1 MCKPDLCDRIS
12 EMAPPADPDLVCGPA
27 ASASPVAR
35 VPAGD
40 PVKAAQQI
48 SGVVAPCGEVQRE
61 KAGECPVCL
70 TAEGD
75 WSALPCGHAICNT
88 CLAQLVKAQ
97 ARTLVHMSP
106 CTPWLQRLGQYP
118 GLTWQPAW
126 CDVPAACQPQPDMI
140 SCPLT
145 ARRVAFPALLEV

>member
-1 MCKPDLCDRIS
+1 MIRRYSGPIA
-12 EMAPPADPDLVCGPA
+12 AP
-27 ASASPVAR
+27 AR
-35 VPAGD
+35 VSDHFPAFRMPAQHNFSIRQKASNYDPEPLYLQTTIPHECMRTNTSAGD

-48 SGVVAPCGEVQRE
+48 SAVVAPCSDVQRE

-97 ARTLVHMSP
+97 VGIMTAARIKSCRCSLLA
-106 CTPWLQRLGQYP
+106 CT
-118 GLTWQPAW
+118 A
-126 CDVPAACQPQPDMI
+126 
-140 SCPLT
+140 
-145 ARRVAFPALLEV
+145 